1 MAIKSPVRWRMRW
14 RVVGLIAA
22 CAAVAHAQ
30 TSPPIKPGLWQVKN
44 VHMLD
49 GQKAP
54 DMSEHLKNMPP
65 EARKRMEATLKQQ
78 GVDIGGGGGMKVCM
92 TRESLDSGRWRS
104 EESGCKT
111 EYSSRTATL
120 WKWRSVCTQPPSES
134 EGEARI
140 TSPERYT
147 VKVST
152 RLERRG
158 QKHTSDMSMDAQWLG
173 ADCGDVKP
181 VSPGPRGARPN
192 KP

>member
-1 MAIKSPVRWRMRW
+1 MKSKNLIRW
-14 RVVGLIAA
+14 RVLGLVAA

-30 TSPPIKPGLWQVKN
+30 TAPPIKPGLWQVTSERT
-44 VHMLD
+44 LD

-54 DMSEHLKNMPP
+54 DMSQQMATMPP
-65 EARKRMEATLKQQ
+65 EARKQMEAMMKQRGMDISGGTNNLKICQ
-78 GVDIGGGGGMKVCM
+78 
-92 TRESLDSGRWRS
+92 TREQLDEGRWRN

-111 EYSSRTATL
+111 DFSSRTASL

-140 TSPERYT
+140 ESPERYT

-152 RLERRG
+152 VSKRKGEA
-158 QKHTSDMSMDAQWLG
+158 HTSQMTMNAKWLG

-181 VSPGPRGARPN
+181 FAPPPKAAA
-192 KP
+192 KPAKP